1 MFKKIFYSLT
11 ILAMLFGMFGVMG
24 KGGVTPAYALD
35 PDPTA
40 ARAGATFL
48 VDQTYNEPG
57 VGGWPFD
64 DFYYANT
71 ITLAAGAEV
80 GPSGCAFGLNQ
91 NWVRVPLALAPG
103 GAPVASTLHLAAT
116 PSVGEVVTVGAFL
129 ITGTV
134 GPGAI
139 VSLLGCADS
148 VASGVA
154 DVVVQ
159 VPAGSRVDVI
169 IADHT
174 LAPTAG
180 GATARL
186 WIMRGADPSGGV
198 IIADL
203 NFADNEVQAA
213 DASGTLQ
220 YVLNDGD
227 GNAWL
232 DIPAG
237 SYDLLVSHP
246 GPAGFAARYVWYN
259 PGRTSPEFVPYAAI
273 VPAAPAIASY
283 LLNWPTN
290 VLGVAMFGYAALVMP
305 SGSNFDLNNQVFPT
319 PGLFS
324 SQVFVTPGTWDIG
337 LLDDVAGPDYFLVDQ
352 NQVLNAGGLY
362 NTDFRSNLVIPARA
376 LMCTPWQFE
385 QGFTRF
391 DVGGGIAPETM
402 QFDNGGVVW
411 PNGCPLN
418 YVGGDVFLSAGVPYA
433 IRAELHEHSTNDWRY
448 RLVPTNS
455 PWNFAAG
462 VATRAY
468 TALFGAWYD
477 ALPLG
482 DGDGVRDW
490 VPATGW
496 EQTFRI
502 GGRTVTEAVF
512 PVASITFV
520 RGNYLDA
527 NGNVLVGVTAPDNA
541 EFRCLDTN
549 FDGLYTDLI
558 WDDDDSGGT
567 PIPDGPGG
575 WENRD
580 GIAPCDNYQYGVVAE
595 TNLANDWATT
605 DFVVLT
611 PPVGRYMHS
620 RTLQVGPVADGVFA
634 QQTRVD
640 LFAVTPSDV
649 SSSHWSFSWVEA
661 LYEMGYTNGI
671 GGGAFGPDQT
681 QTRAQMAAFL
691 SRIMIDFGALPTGT
705 ATAFTDVPAAY
716 WASAG
721 INHLHDYGITSGCG
735 GGLYCPEGPVT
746 RAEMAKFIELTFR
759 AIKLE
764 TGWDFGI
771 YPAAADDWDENINVL
786 SPGFTFIDVPADH
799 WANLWIEELFWD
811 GLTMGCTRDNLNL
824 YFCPDDDVTR
834 GQMAKFMMTA
844 LLGQAGDAQAFWPVL
859 APER

>member
-35 PDPTA
+35 ADPSD
-40 ARAGATFL
+40 ARAGGGTPL
-48 VDQTYNEPG
+48 VNKDYNNPG
-57 VGGWPFD
+57 LANWAFD
-64 DFYYANT
+64 DYFYWNAVDLST
-71 ITLAAGAEV
+71 DFGTEV
-80 GPSGCAFGLNQ
+80 PPSGCAFGMNQ
-91 NWVRVPLALAPG
+91 QWVRVPLAFAPG
-103 GAPVASTLHLAAT
+103 GAPAASTLHLAAQPT
-116 PSVGEVVTVGAFL
+116 AGGIDVVTVGAFS
-129 ITGTV
+129 INAAG
-134 GPGAI
+134 GI
-139 VSLLGCADS
+139 VALLGCADS

-159 VPAGSRVDVI
+159 VPAGLRVDVI

-174 LAPTAG
+174 LQPAAG
-180 GATARL
+180 VAARL

-198 IIADL
+198 IIANLPQVD
-203 NFADNEVQAA
+203 DEVQAA

-220 YVLNDGD
+220 YVWNDGD

-246 GPAGFAARYVWYN
+246 SPGVITPSFVYYN
-259 PGRTSPEFVPYAAI
+259 AGRTSPEFVPFAAI
-273 VPAAPAIASY
+273 APAVPATISY
-283 LLNWPTN
+283 FFNWPTN
-290 VLGVAMFGYAALVMP
+290 VLGAGIFGFAGLVMP
-305 SGSNFDLNNQVFPT
+305 SGSNFDLNNQVFPL
-319 PGLFS
+319 PGIIAGL
-324 SQVFVTPGTWDIG
+324 VLVTPGTWDIG
-337 LLDDVAGPDYFLVDQ
+337 LLNDVAGPDYFLVDQ

-385 QGFTRF
+385 LGSTRF

-402 QFDNGGVVW
+402 RFDNGGAA
-411 PNGCPLN
+411 CPLN
-418 YVGGDVFLSAGVPYA
+418 YVGGNVFLSAGLPYA
-433 IRAELHEHSTNDWRY
+433 IRAELRETNTADWRY

-462 VATRAY
+462 IATPAY

-477 ALPLG
+477 ALFLG
-482 DGDGVRDW
+482 NADGIRNGV
-490 VPATGW
+490 

-527 NGNVLVGVTAPDNA
+527 NGNVLVGVTAPDND

-567 PIPDGPGG
+567 PFADAPGG
-575 WENRD
+575 FENRD

-620 RTLQVGPVADGVFA
+620 RTLQVGPVADGVRA

-811 GLTMGCTRDNLNL
+811 GLTMGCTRDNLNF